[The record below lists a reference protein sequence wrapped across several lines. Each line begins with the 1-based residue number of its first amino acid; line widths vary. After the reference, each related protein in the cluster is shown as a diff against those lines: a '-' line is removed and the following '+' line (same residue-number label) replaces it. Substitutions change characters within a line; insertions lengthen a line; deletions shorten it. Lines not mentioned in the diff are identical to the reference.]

1 MKKNFAAI
9 LFFLLFTLSAFSQ
22 NKANNKDYYLRK
34 SKHQK
39 TFFYAFAGTGTGL
52 IITGIILKT
61 AHSGPYTEYYTGG
74 FLVVGGLAAVAISV
88 PFFTASK
95 KNKHRAA
102 ASLSFK
108 NEKTQQLNK
117 NNFVYKPVPSLT
129 LKIRL

>member
-1 MKKNFAAI
+1 MKKNLATI
-9 LFFLLFTLSAFSQ
+9 LFLLFTLSAFSQ
-22 NKANNKDYYLRK
+22 NKAHNKDYYLQR

-52 IITGIILKT
+52 IITGIILKA

-95 KNKHRAA
+95 KNKHR
-102 ASLSFK
+102 
-108 NEKTQQLNK
+108 
-117 NNFVYKPVPSLT
+117 
-129 LKIRL
+129 